1 MRPLLLLALAT
12 PLMLVACGGDD
23 PPQRVYVAQPG
34 NTGTPMAGTTVVV
47 PPGSSAKI
55 CPVGTVC

>member
-1 MRPLLLLALAT
+1 MRALILVVLVAPLALT
-12 PLMLVACGGDD
+12 ACSGGEQ
-23 PPQRVYVAQPG
+23 QRVYVQPSTASVPG
-34 NTGTPMAGTTVVV
+34 GGTTVVV

>member
-1 MRPLLLLALAT
+1 MRPLIYVVLAAPLLL
-12 PLMLVACGGDD
+12 VGCGGSE
-23 PPQRVYVAQPG
+23 PQRVYVQPQAATAPG
-34 NTGTPMAGTTVVV
+34 GTTVVV

>member
-1 MRPLLLLALAT
+1 MRPFILVMLAAPLLLAG
-12 PLMLVACGGDD
+12 CGASE
-23 PPQRVYVAQPG
+23 PQRVYVQPQSAATASG
-34 NTGTPMAGTTVVV
+34 GTTVVV

>member
-1 MRPLLLLALAT
+1 MRSLILIVLAAPLA
-12 PLMLVACGGDD
+12 LVACGGGE
-23 PPQRVYVAQPG
+23 PQRVYVQP
-34 NTGTPMAGTTVVV
+34 NTASAAGGGTTVVV

>member
-1 MRPLLLLALAT
+1 MRPFIFVVLAAPLL
-12 PLMLVACGGDD
+12 LVACGGSE
-23 PPQRVYVAQPG
+23 PQRVYVQPQSAATAPG
-34 NTGTPMAGTTVVV
+34 GTTVVV

>member
-1 MRPLLLLALAT
+1 MRPLILIALAA
-12 PLMLVACGGDD
+12 PLALVACGGGSSE
-23 PPQRVYVAQPG
+23 PQRVYVQPSTASVPSG
-34 NTGTPMAGTTVVV
+34 GTTVVV

>member
-1 MRPLLLLALAT
+1 MRPLILMALAAPLLLT
-12 PLMLVACGGDD
+12 ACGGGE
-23 PPQRVYVAQPG
+23 PQRVYVQPQSSAV
-34 NTGTPMAGTTVVV
+34 PAGSTTVVV

>member
-1 MRPLLLLALAT
+1 MRSLILVVLAAPLA
-12 PLMLVACGGDD
+12 LVACGGGE
-23 PPQRVYVAQPG
+23 PQRVYVQPSTAAVPSG
-34 NTGTPMAGTTVVV
+34 GTTVVV

>member
-1 MRPLLLLALAT
+1 MRPFVLVVLAAPLLLAG
-12 PLMLVACGGDD
+12 CGGSSE
-23 PPQRVYVAQPG
+23 PQRVYVQPQSATMPSG
-34 NTGTPMAGTTVVV
+34 GTTVVV

>member
-1 MRPLLLLALAT
+1 MRPLIYIALVAPLA
-12 PLMLVACGGDD
+12 LVACGGSE
-23 PPQRVYVAQPG
+23 PQRVYVQPSTASVQSG
-34 NTGTPMAGTTVVV
+34 GTTVVV

>member
-1 MRPLLLLALAT
+1 MRPFILVVLAAPLLLAG
-12 PLMLVACGGDD
+12 CGGSE
-23 PPQRVYVAQPG
+23 PQRVYVQPQPTTAAG
-34 NTGTPMAGTTVVV
+34 GTTVVV